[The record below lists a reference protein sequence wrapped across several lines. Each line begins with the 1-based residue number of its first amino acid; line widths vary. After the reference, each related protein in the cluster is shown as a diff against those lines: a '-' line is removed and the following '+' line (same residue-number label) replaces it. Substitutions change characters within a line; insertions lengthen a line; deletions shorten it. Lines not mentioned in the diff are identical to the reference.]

1 MKDTANDSGRGIG
14 VVGAGSYRFGFYA
27 LAAVLAVVLMAGLLI
42 LDTYNKTPEDVVNKL
57 MGASN
62 TEPAPYVWL
71 PDHYVAH
78 LGPAPYSYTENVKTL
93 EDFNVWKR
101 MPGGI
106 VGIYEDRPTV
116 RDAAYDGVEIVEAS
130 RRDSYTMNKI
140 TMPSFLDPEIV
151 IFYELLPDVEESYDA
166 VFVIPGN
173 GHGGALDVLGE
184 PGPWQGYYY
193 QDGVAKALVR
203 ENYAVYVIEL
213 LGYGERALDVGSAC
227 SVKGNP
233 ATCSAKAVE
242 NKMTVFGI
250 NIADIRTDE
259 ITQVLAY
266 IESRPYIRNVAVAG
280 LSLGAGLAANQA
292 IINGDVVDAV
302 IMASGIRSVLHSP
315 INLEGS
321 GSVDVISCC
330 DSVDKLATIAPMP
343 AYVSF
348 GLQESTEFRWE
359 AESGYTGNFLA
370 EVYGLHNASESLH
383 YVVHEGAH
391 EYHIESVMRFLDV
404 HLGG

>member
-1 MKDTANDSGRGIG
+1 MKGTANDGGRGIG
-14 VVGAGSYRFGFYA
+14 VVGAGNYRFGFYA
-27 LAAVLAVVLMAGLLI
+27 LAAILAVVLMAGLLI
-42 LDTYNKTPEDVVNKL
+42 LDTYNKTPEDVVNRL

-78 LGPAPYSYTENVKTL
+78 LGPPPYSYTENVKTL
-93 EDFNVWKR
+93 EDFNVWKH

-106 VGIYEDRPTV
+106 MGMYEDRPTV
-116 RDAAYDGVEIVEAS
+116 RDAAYDGAEIVEAS
-130 RRDSYTMNKI
+130 RQDSYTVNKI

-151 IFYELLPDVEESYDA
+151 IFYELLPGVEESYDA
-166 VFVIPGN
+166 VFVIPGS
-173 GHGGALDVLGE
+173 GHGGVLDVLGE

-193 QDGVAKALVR
+193 QDGMAKALVR

-227 SVKGNP
+227 STKGNP
-233 ATCSAKAVE
+233 ATCSAEAVE
-242 NKMTVFGI
+242 NKMMVFGI

-315 INLEGS
+315 INLEGR
-321 GSVDVISCC
+321 GSIDVISCC

-359 AESGYTGNFLA
+359 AESGYTGDFLA
-370 EVYGLHNASESLH
+370 DVYGLHNASENLH
-383 YVVHEGAH
+383 YVVHEGTH
-391 EYHIESVMRFLDV
+391 GYHIESVMRFLDV